1 MDHERLNV
9 ALILNLGGDIYFRQV
24 SLWLLFDQRL
34 IAQTLSFKEGIATI
48 IRLRMTLYT
57 VEAPSFME
65 GRMSTFSV

>member
-1 MDHERLNV
+1 MADDV
-9 ALILNLGGDIYFRQV
+9 ATIENK
-24 SLWLLFDQRL
+24 FDQRL

-65 GRMSTFSV
+65 GRMSTLKALMARKKRQFYY

>member
-1 MDHERLNV
+1 M
-9 ALILNLGGDIYFRQV
+9 AAFFV
-24 SLWLLFDQRL
+24 SEIIQASLLVDQRL

-65 GRMSTFSV
+65 GRMSTLVIEIVTKG

>member
-1 MDHERLNV
+1 MQDRLYLQCHHNQQ
-9 ALILNLGGDIYFRQV
+9 N
-24 SLWLLFDQRL
+24 FDQRL

-65 GRMSTFSV
+65 GRMSTFDGEKITEVN